1 MIRRVRDLAV
11 FCALPKLRTQLHRAR
26 KLGLETLLE
35 YPRLAML
42 LTALDLASALDGDVI
57 EFGPYNG
64 GSADLM
70 LQNLPINKTS
80 HLFDSFCG
88 MPEVAE
94 IDNFH
99 KRATLPTPYPSP

>member
-1 MIRRVRDLAV
+1 MIGRVRDLAV

-70 LQNLPINKTS
+70 LQNLPIKLQDRKS
-80 HLFDSFCG
+80 RIFQ
-88 MPEVAE
+88 
-94 IDNFH
+94 
-99 KRATLPTPYPSP
+99 